1 VDFRI
6 IRDPHLTQ
14 LRSDHENKSRD
25 ILLRHRYLAGPVA
38 ALAGDNHA
46 PASIGQ
52 PDYYGRLDFGDYPQ
66 PKVIYRQPIA
76 IKQVPANRP
85 PVYLRVLPGQTK
97 NWSKHCREYNA
108 CGERVFFVQDNWYKR
123 DYVPRYREVH
133 RDCQNDR
140 RDVHNENHQENQ
152 NDSHGDNHNDGR
164 DH

>member
-1 VDFRI
+1 MKINLATSCFVI
-6 IRDPHLTQ
+6 GT
-14 LRSDHENKSRD
+14 
-25 ILLRHRYLAGPVA
+25 LLAPVA

-76 IKQVPANRP
+76 IKQVPTNRP
-85 PVYLRVLPGQTK
+85 PVYLRVPPGQSK
-97 NWSKHCREYNA
+97 NWSKHCRENNA
-108 CGERVFFVQDNWYKR
+108 CVERVFFVQDNWYKR

-140 RDVHNENHQENQ
+140 RDVHNENHLGNQ